1 MQAEIKMVSRWS
13 ESEKYSYLIKQSMLV
28 TSSRKPS
35 AKTRTLCKLLSR
47 FIAGR
52 CISRGKMG
60 VQELLEFAEGN
71 PLIVVGEYHGNPGEL
86 SFYDETGKLLFS
98 LRFSDWYSGEIDS
111 YWFPDVEPVLTGQGE
126 IADAFESLFRFNR
139 IEGDNVD
146 QLPAGSTLMAAGEKE
161 IDFMGSGKLLFKF
174 TVKGFKKY

>member
-1 MQAEIKMVSRWS
+1 
-13 ESEKYSYLIKQSMLV
+13 MLV

-52 CISRGKMG
+52 SISRGKMG
-60 VQELLEFAEGN
+60 MQELLEFAEGG

-86 SFYDETGKLLFS
+86 GFYDDAGKLLFS
-98 LRFSDWYSGEIDS
+98 LRFSDWYSEEIDS
-111 YWFPDVEPVLTGQGE
+111 YWFPDVEPVLAGQGE
-126 IADAFESLFRFNR
+126 IADAFESFFHFNR
-139 IEGDNVD
+139 VESDKVD
-146 QLPAGSTLMAAGEKE
+146 QLPPRSTLMAAGEKE
-161 IDFMGSGKLLFKF
+161 VDFMGSGKSLFKL